1 MNDLCKQAVETG
13 KLTLT
18 SNVLQQRDFIPM
30 NDVCSVV
37 ERFIFHK
44 NFEEK
49 NNILTLD
56 QVHQVLCLILQNS
69 SEPL

>member
-49 NNILTLD
+49 NNSFNVGSGSSSSLLD
-56 QVHQVLCLILQNS
+56 ITKIVQS
-69 SEPL
+69 R